1 MTQVTQVIY
10 QLNDEQFTEL
20 YHYIMDDY
28 QQCEEL
34 EVEPSDS
41 LAACKDIFDQLI
53 DQHKWFFPLA
63 IYIHCGIV
71 GLMKDSTP
79 SLFIEIIYDSILLR
93 LHDGWSYL

>member
-41 LAACKDIFDQLI
+41 LAACKDIFDRLI
-53 DQHKWFFPLA
+53 DQQK
-63 IYIHCGIV
+63 
-71 GLMKDSTP
+71 
-79 SLFIEIIYDSILLR
+79 
-93 LHDGWSYL
+93 